1 MGKAKRGSTLAEKIL
16 ARHSGRDRVE
26 PGELLLVDV
35 DLTMANDVTA
45 PIAIRSF
52 REAGAERV
60 VDPSRIVLV
69 MDHFTPNKDIASA
82 EQVRECREF
91 AREQGISLYFEN
103 DGIAHALLPE
113 RGLVLPGQLVLGA
126 DSHTCTYGALG
137 ALATGVGST
146 DIAAVWVTGKAWLK
160 VPASIKLVYEGEL
173 SPWVTAKDLILKTIS
188 DLGVDGANYKALE
201 FSGGTISRLS
211 VEGRMT
217 MANMAIEAGAKAG
230 IFEVDGKTREYLASF
245 LPQGWEIPVPD
256 DGAEYEEV
264 RTYDVSSMGPV
275 VAIPHSPG
283 NVRPVEELSGVRIDQ
298 VVIGSCTNGRMED
311 LRAAAGVL
319 SGRKV
324 APGVRLLILPA
335 TRRIYLQAL
344 KEGLLEIF
352 GDAGATICPPSC
364 GPCLGGHLGVL
375 GKGERCVS
383 TTNRN
388 FLGRMGHPQSEIY
401 LASPIVAAAS
411 AVLGRIAHPGEVL
424 K

>member
-1 MGKAKRGSTLAEKIL
+1 MELKNKGSTLAEKIL
-16 ARHSGRDRVE
+16 ASHSGKEKVE
-26 PGELLLVDV
+26 PGELLLVNV
-35 DLTMANDVTA
+35 DLTMANDITA

-52 REAGAERV
+52 KEAGGKKVFDA
-60 VDPSRIVLV
+60 SRIVLV
-69 MDHFTPNKDIASA
+69 MDHFTPHKDIASA

-91 AREQGISLYFEN
+91 AKEQGISLYFET

-137 ALATGVGST
+137 VFATGVGST
-146 DIAAVWVTGKAWLK
+146 DIAGAWVTGKAWLR
-160 VPASIKLVYEGEL
+160 VPSTMKLIYTGEL
-173 SPWVTAKDLILKTIS
+173 STWVTAKDLILMTIS

-201 FSGGTISRLS
+201 FSGNVISKLS

-230 IFEVDGKTREYLASF
+230 LFEVDEKTVEYLGES
-245 LPQGWEIPVPD
+245 LPPGWEIPVPD
-256 DGAEYEEV
+256 CHAEYEEV
-264 RTYDVSSMGPV
+264 RTYDVSTMGPV
-275 VAIPHSPG
+275 VALPHSPG

-311 LRAAAGVL
+311 LRAAAALLARG
-319 SGRKV
+319 KV
-324 APGVRLLILPA
+324 ARDVRLLILPA
-335 TRRIYLQAL
+335 TRKTYLQAL

-352 GDAGATICPPSC
+352 ADAGATICPPSC

-375 GKGERCVS
+375 AKGERCVS

-388 FLGRMGHPQSEIY
+388 FLGRMGHSASEIY
-401 LASPIVAAAS
+401 LASPLVAAAS
-411 AVLGRIAHPGEVL
+411 AVMGRIAHPREVA
-424 K
+424 

>member
-69 MDHFTPNKDIASA
+69 MDHFTPNKDIPSA

-201 FSGGTISRLS
+201 LSGGTISRLS

-311 LRAAAGVL
+311 LRAAGGVL

-352 GDAGATICPPSC
+352 ADAGATICPPSC